1 MRTITSSL
9 ACMGLA
15 SVLLAGCGDTPS
27 DSGDTP
33 FTPEGVAGVYTL
45 ISEDGQPLP
54 IQGGTEA
61 GSLSLQAAGTYTISV
76 TVGGEVDFT
85 GAGTF
90 TLVEPNTIQ
99 FTAGCCD
106 IFDDFT
112 GTLDGNQITSTE
124 DGVTLVFQK

>member
-27 DSGDTP
+27 DVGDTP
-33 FTPEGVAGVYTL
+33 FTPEGVAGVYAL
-45 ISEDGQPLP
+45 ISVDGLPLP
-54 IQGGTEA
+54 TEGGTEA
-61 GSLSLQAAGTYTISV
+61 GSLSLQAAGTYSV
-76 TVGGEVDFT
+76 SITESGEDFT
-85 GAGTF
+85 GVGTF